1 MHKRIWE
8 YPVRESVAVSKLVAS
23 WGNYKADSLPLED
36 IAKNRKAALKL
47 LDQAQ
52 FDL

>member
-1 MHKRIWE
+1 ME
-8 YPVRESVAVSKLVAS
+8 YPVREGVEASKLVAS
-23 WGNYKADSLPLED
+23 WGKFKADDLSLEAL
-36 IAKNRKAALKL
+36 AKNRKAALKL